1 MAAKTVVGEPAS
13 SQKEETKSSGK
24 LPWWGKVLAGGVG
37 VFLIVKF
44 TPIMDILTM
53 FFYVCMVPLFLFAS
67 LGLVSSGFVEAFAN
81 GYKDTVA
88 EINKRVAQKVSAA
101 QAA

>member
-1 MAAKTVVGEPAS
+1 MAAKTKGSAKPET
-13 SQKEETKSSGK
+13 QEESAKPTGK
-24 LPWWGKVLAGGVG
+24 LPWYGKVLAGGLG
-37 VFLIVKF
+37 IFLIVKF
-44 TPIMDILTM
+44 TPIMDIMTM

-81 GYKDTVA
+81 GYRDTVA